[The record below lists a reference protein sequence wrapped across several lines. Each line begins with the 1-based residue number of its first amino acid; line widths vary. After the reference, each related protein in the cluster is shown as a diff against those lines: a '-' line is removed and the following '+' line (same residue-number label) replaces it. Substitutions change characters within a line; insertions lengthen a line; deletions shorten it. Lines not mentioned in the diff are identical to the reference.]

1 MKSRREDRRAPRVAA
16 PRRRKYVVAHR
27 AAALERRVGPVLPP
41 DQRHTQLSHDD
52 VRALC
57 RLRHDRIVRETRLR
71 LPVGLR
77 RPEPR
82 LPSARPARNL
92 TRGAGHPLHF
102 GRGARGAAVAHL
114 CVAVLLPRAAAQAS
128 RPPDRAERL
137 HCHGLAGALPP
148 RSSPARPVSSHP
160 LPQQVLTKN
169 AFGLPEEQPTSV
181 LGIPEYIEA
190 QGWKAPTQHLAT
202 ELGIISV
209 TIGSY
214 LAMKPAI
221 KAKKA

>member
-1 MKSRREDRRAPRVAA
+1 M
-16 PRRRKYVVAHR
+16 
-27 AAALERRVGPVLPP
+27 
-41 DQRHTQLSHDD
+41 
-52 VRALC
+52 
-57 RLRHDRIVRETRLR
+57 
-71 LPVGLR
+71 
-77 RPEPR
+77 
-82 LPSARPARNL
+82 
-92 TRGAGHPLHF
+92 
-102 GRGARGAAVAHL
+102 
-114 CVAVLLPRAAAQAS
+114 LLPRAAAQAS

>member
-1 MKSRREDRRAPRVAA
+1 MASPRNTHLT
-16 PRRRKYVVAHR
+16 PR
-27 AAALERRVGPVLPP
+27 P
-41 DQRHTQLSHDD
+41 HTP
-52 VRALC
+52 
-57 RLRHDRIVRETRLR
+57 I
-71 LPVGLR
+71 
-77 RPEPR
+77 
-82 LPSARPARNL
+82 PARK
-92 TRGAGHPLHF
+92 
-102 GRGARGAAVAHL
+102 
-114 CVAVLLPRAAAQAS
+114 
-128 RPPDRAERL
+128 
-137 HCHGLAGALPP
+137 
-148 RSSPARPVSSHP
+148 
-160 LPQQVLTKN
+160 VLTKN

>member
-1 MKSRREDRRAPRVAA
+1 MQDTLFISGVA
-16 PRRRKYVVAHR
+16 
-27 AAALERRVGPVLPP
+27 LGVLPSLICVS
-41 DQRHTQLSHDD
+41 RCFFL
-52 VRALC
+52 
-57 RLRHDRIVRETRLR
+57 E
-71 LPVGLR
+71 LPR
-77 RPEPR
+77 KQ
-82 LPSARPARNL
+82 
-92 TRGAGHPLHF
+92 
-102 GRGARGAAVAHL
+102 
-114 CVAVLLPRAAAQAS
+114 AVLLTVLNVFIVTVWP
-128 RPPDRAERL
+128 
-137 HCHGLAGALPP
+137 
-148 RSSPARPVSSHP
+148 
-160 LPQQVLTKN
+160 VLTKN